1 MGTHMK
7 TTVEIA
13 DPLFDA
19 AKREAD
25 RSGCTLRDLIE
36 LGLQRELERRAKE
49 TKPFKLRDMSVGGQ
63 GLAPGVRED
72 WRYMKAYDRL
82 MGQPGYPD
90 TIEGINKMLDD
101 EDAEKEKDK

>member
-19 AKREAD
+19 AKREAE

-36 LGLQRELERRAKE
+36 LGLRKELERRAKE
-49 TKPFKLRDMSVGGQ
+49 TKPFKFRDMSVRGE
-63 GLAPGVRED
+63 LVPGARED
-72 WRYMKAYDRL
+72 PRAMKAYIRL
-82 MGQPGYPD
+82 MGEPGYPD
-90 TIEGINKMLDD
+90 TIEGINKMLDEED
-101 EDAEKEKDK
+101 EDL

>member
-1 MGTHMK
+1 MK

-19 AKREAD
+19 AKKEAE

-36 LGLQRELERRAKE
+36 VGLRNELERRAKE
-49 TKPFKLRDMSVGGQ
+49 TEPFVLRDMSVHGE
-63 GLAPGVRED
+63 GLEPGVRD
-72 WRYMKAYDRL
+72 DPRAMKAYIRL

-90 TIEGINKMLDD
+90 TIEGINKMLDEED
-101 EDAEKEKDK
+101 EDL

>member
-19 AKREAD
+19 AKKEAE

-36 LGLQRELERRAKE
+36 VGLRNELERRAKE
-49 TKPFKLRDMSVGGQ
+49 TKPFVLRDMSVHGG
-63 GLAPGVRED
+63 GLVPGARED
-72 WRYMKAYDRL
+72 PRAMKAYIRL

-101 EDAEKEKDK
+101 EDEDL

>member
-1 MGTHMK
+1 MGAHMK

-49 TKPFKLRDMSVGGQ
+49 TKPFKLRDGSVGGQ
-63 GLAPGVRED
+63 GLEPGMRED
-72 WRYMKAYDRL
+72 WRYQKAYTRL
-82 MGQPGYPD
+82 MGRPGYPD
-90 TIEGINKMLDD
+90 TVEGINKMLDEED
-101 EDAEKEKDK
+101 EENDT

>member
-25 RSGCTLRDLIE
+25 RSGCTLRELIE
-36 LGLQRELERRAKE
+36 LGLQRELERRAQE
-49 TKPFKLRDMSVGGQ
+49 TKPFKLRDASVGGR
-63 GLAPGVRED
+63 GLAPGLRDD
-72 WRYMKAYDRL
+72 WRAVKAYGR
-82 MGQPGYPD
+82 MGLPGYPD
-90 TIEGINKMLDD
+90 TIEGIHKMLDEED
-101 EDAEKEKDK
+101 EETDT

>member
-1 MGTHMK
+1 MK

-19 AKREAD
+19 AKREAE

-49 TKPFKLRDMSVGGQ
+49 TKPFKLRDASYGGQ

-72 WRYMKAYDRL
+72 WRYMKAYTRL

-90 TIEGINKMLDD
+90 TVEGINKMLDEQD
-101 EDAEKEKDK
+101 EDEEKNK

>member
-19 AKREAD
+19 AKKEAE

-36 LGLQRELERRAKE
+36 VGLRNELERRAKE
-49 TKPFKLRDMSVGGQ
+49 TEPFVLRDMSVGGQ
-63 GLAPGVRED
+63 GYEPGVRGD
-72 WRYMKAYDRL
+72 DPRAMKAYIRL

-90 TIEGINKMLDD
+90 TVEGINKMLDD
-101 EDAEKEKDK
+101 EDEDL

>member
-1 MGTHMK
+1 MGAHMK

-19 AKREAD
+19 AKR
-25 RSGCTLRDLIE
+25 
-36 LGLQRELERRAKE
+36 
-49 TKPFKLRDMSVGGQ
+49 
-63 GLAPGVRED
+63 
-72 WRYMKAYDRL
+72 

-101 EDAEKEKDK
+101 EDAEQEKDK

>member
-13 DPLFDA
+13 DPLLDA
-19 AKREAD
+19 AKREAE

-49 TKPFKLRDMSVGGQ
+49 TKPFVMRDGSVGGQ
-63 GLAPGVRED
+63 GLSPGVRSD
-72 WRYMKAYDRL
+72 WRAMKAYTRL
-82 MGQPGYPD
+82 MGRPGYPD
-90 TIEGINKMLDD
+90 TVDGINKMLDD
-101 EDAEKEKDK
+101 EDAEKDR